1 MSMTDPIADM
11 LTRIRNAQM
20 AEKSQVSMP
29 ASKIRTAV
37 AHILSQE
44 GFIAGIEESEET
56 GGKRQLHLEL
66 RYHQGRPVIQKI
78 QRVSRP
84 GRRRYAKAGEI
95 PKVLNGLGIT
105 VVTTSKGVLSDR
117 QARKENVG
125 GELLCTVY

>member
-20 AEKSQVSMP
+20 AEKGQVSMP

-37 AHILSQE
+37 ARILSEE
-44 GFIAGIEESEET
+44 GFVGGIEESEEAD
-56 GGKRQLHLEL
+56 GKRQLHLEL
-66 RYHQGRPVIQKI
+66 RYHQGRPVIQEI

-95 PKVLNGLGIT
+95 PKVLNGLGLT
-105 VVTTSKGVLSDR
+105 VVTTSKGVMSDR